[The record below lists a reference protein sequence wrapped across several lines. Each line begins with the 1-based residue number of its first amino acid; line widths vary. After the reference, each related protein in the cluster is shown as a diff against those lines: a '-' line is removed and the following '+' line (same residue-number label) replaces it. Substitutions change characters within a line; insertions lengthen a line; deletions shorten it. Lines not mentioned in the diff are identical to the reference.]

1 MKKTYISISI
11 TYYNSA
17 KVNIQPDVRYYRD
30 DSVHPVVSTTNKLT
44 VNEANQL
51 MWELVKLGA
60 ENSYISN
67 MFNNAISER
76 RVVFW
81 GFL

>member
-11 TYYNSA
+11 TYYNST